1 MREKAPV
8 QTVLDIGLPSSS
20 TSKTSDANAKQISD
34 VDTPVKTG
42 IKASGCERGDVR
54 KSKRT
59 VKSTKKVKKIEY
71 PLLNNPSFRY

>member
-8 QTVLDIGLPSSS
+8 QTVLDIPSSS
-20 TSKTSDANAKQISD
+20 MSKTSDENDKQISD

-59 VKSTKKVKKIEY
+59 VKSTKKVKKLEY
-71 PLLNNPSFRY
+71 PLLNNPNNYY